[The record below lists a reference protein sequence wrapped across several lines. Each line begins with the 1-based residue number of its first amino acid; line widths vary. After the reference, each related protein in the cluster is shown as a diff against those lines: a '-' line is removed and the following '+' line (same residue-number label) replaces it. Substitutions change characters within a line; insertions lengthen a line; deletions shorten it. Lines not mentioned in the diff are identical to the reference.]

1 MTKPGPTGYQP
12 VDAEDPAPGGSGR
25 RAARVTI
32 SDLARRLQIS
42 KASVSYALN
51 GRTGVSEQT
60 RQRVLSLAEELGF
73 HPNSAAV
80 ALSASRTR
88 TIGIVIA
95 RDPALIST
103 EAFYMRTLVGIEQ
116 YLNEVDS
123 SLLLRLTGENG
134 EDLDVLRRWGRQRRV
149 DGFILF
155 DEHDDDPRIR
165 LLKDLGIPF
174 VVVASRAVDDEA
186 GRLVTSPEE
195 TVALVLDHLAGLGH
209 VEVAHVSGPLSYVH
223 EQIRV
228 ELLTVGAAAR
238 GMHLTHVEGSYRY
251 EDGAELT
258 QHLLAAP
265 DRPTAVVL
273 SNDLMAVAA
282 LRVAAASG
290 AVVPDELSIVAWED
304 STLCEL
310 AQPGITAVDQST
322 MERGRLAADLLFRVI
337 AGDSD
342 ILRQSPPARLAVR
355 GSTAPPARSM
365 LLTHRAS
372 GVPPAPPS
380 GPGVPVKVTEQ

>member
-1 MTKPGPTGYQP
+1 MRRGEQAMTTPGARDSHRT
-12 VDAEDPAPGGSGR
+12 VATAGSGGGQR
-25 RAARVTI
+25 IQRVTI

-51 GRTGVSEQT
+51 GRSGVSEQT
-60 RQRVLSLAEELGF
+60 RRRVLSLAEELGF

-95 RDPALIST
+95 RDPSLIST

-134 EDLDVLRRWGRQRRV
+134 EDLDVLRRWGRQGRV

-155 DEHDDDPRIR
+155 DEHDDDPRVP
-165 LLKDLGIPF
+165 LVKDLGIPL
-174 VVVASRAVDDEA
+174 VVVTSREVDDGV
-186 GRLVTSPEE
+186 GRLVSAPEE
-195 TVALVLDHLAGLGH
+195 TVSLLLDHLADLGH
-209 VEVAHVSGPLSYVH
+209 VRVAHVSGPLTYVH
-223 EQIRV
+223 ERIRV
-228 ELLTVGAAAR
+228 DLLTAGARER
-238 GMHLTHVEGSYRY
+238 GMQLTHLEGSYRY

-258 QHLLAAP
+258 RRLLTSP
-265 DRPTAVVL
+265 DRPTALVL

-282 LRVAAASG
+282 LRVATG
-290 AVVPDELSIVAWED
+290 RGTVVPGELSILAWED

-310 AQPGITAVDQST
+310 AQPGITAVDHHS
-322 MERGRLAADLLFRVI
+322 MERGRLAADLLFRVM
-337 AGDSD
+337 AGETD
-342 ILRQSPPARLAVR
+342 LMRHSPLARLVVR
-355 GSTAPPARSM
+355 GSTAPPARS
-365 LLTHRAS
+365 LITTELTS
-372 GVPPAPPS
+372 PTSPA
-380 GPGVPVKVTEQ
+380 